1 MQVAAFLSDL
11 KSLSVC
17 SHEAALH
24 LVSVHESAAE
34 ANTDSKAQLKDKGQS
49 SSEADNNDR
58 KRANELAL
66 LHRDVKLKHSRAPD
80 AQLNEAREGVR
91 RILLDLDRD

>member
-17 SHEAALH
+17 SHEAALD
-24 LVSVHESAAE
+24 LVSVHKSAAE
-34 ANTDSKAQLKDKGQS
+34 ANTDFKAQ
-49 SSEADNNDR
+49 SENDNNDR

-91 RILLDLDRD
+91 RILQDLDRD